1 MTRVREAPVIFC
13 FGRVLMG
20 SEKGIVF
27 FPIPEL
33 EGTPEDFQLAYE
45 NVFFPAADG
54 TKLHG
59 WFVPAAKPEV
69 RATLLWFHGNA
80 GNISDRLDNL
90 ALLHR
95 HLDLSIFIFD
105 YREFGLSEGE
115 ISKAGTY
122 HDARGAWSH
131 LVKERHIDPRDI
143 LLFGRSLGTALAVFI
158 ASAEPCLGVIL
169 EAAFTS
175 SLDMLRRYFPWGV
188 PARLLES
195 GYESL
200 SRIEKIHAPILF
212 IHAEHDEA
220 IPVEM
225 AKRLY
230 QKAKTVKRFHLVTGA
245 SHNDTYVV
253 GGRAYFTQWQGFL
266 DECLR
271 RRGEAIRA

>member
-1 MTRVREAPVIFC
+1 MS
-13 FGRVLMG
+13 

-27 FPIPEL
+27 FPTREL
-33 EGTPEDFQLAYE
+33 AGTPDDFRLAYE
-45 NVFFPAADG
+45 NVFFAAADG
-54 TKLHG
+54 TRLHG

-90 ALLHR
+90 ALLHS

-105 YREFGLSEGE
+105 YREFGLSEGA

-122 HDARGAWSH
+122 YDARGAWGH
-131 LVKERHIDPRDI
+131 LVKEREIDPRDI

-175 SLDMLRRYFPWGV
+175 SHDILGRYFPWGV
-188 PARLLES
+188 PADLLQNS
-195 GYESL
+195 YDNL
-200 SRIEKIHAPILF
+200 SVIERIEAPIFF

-225 AKRLY
+225 AERLY
-230 QKAKTVKRFHLVTGA
+230 QRAKTVKRFHLVTGA

-253 GGRAYFTQWQGFL
+253 GGRAYFQQWQMFL

-271 RRGEAIRA
+271 RRRGVIGA

>member
-1 MTRVREAPVIFC
+1 
-13 FGRVLMG
+13 MG

-27 FPIPEL
+27 FPTREL
-33 EGTPEDFQLAYE
+33 EGTPEDFQLPYE
-45 NVFFPAADG
+45 SVFFPAADG
-54 TKLHG
+54 TRLHA

-80 GNISDRLDNL
+80 GNISHRLDNL

-105 YREFGLSEGE
+105 YREFGLSEGV

-122 HDARGAWSH
+122 YDARGAWSH
-131 LVKERHIDPRDI
+131 LVKERHIDPLDI

-158 ASAEPCLGVIL
+158 ASAEPCLGIIL

-175 SLDMLRRYFPWGV
+175 SHDMLRRYFPWGV
-188 PARLLES
+188 PAPLLES
-195 GYESL
+195 AYDSL
-200 SRIEKIHAPILF
+200 SNIEKIRVPILF

-225 AKRLY
+225 AERLY
-230 QKAKTVKRFHLVTGA
+230 ERAKTVKTFHLVTGA
-245 SHNDTYVV
+245 GHNDTYVV
-253 GGRAYFTQWQGFL
+253 GGQDYFHQWRVFL
-266 DECLR
+266 DECL
-271 RRGEAIRA
+271 AIRA

>member
-1 MTRVREAPVIFC
+1 
-13 FGRVLMG
+13 MG

-27 FPIPEL
+27 FPTREL
-33 EGTPEDFQLAYE
+33 EGTPEDVQLPHE

-54 TKLHG
+54 TRLHG
-59 WFVPAAKPEV
+59 WFVPAARPEV
-69 RATLLWFHGNA
+69 RTTLLWFHGNA
-80 GNISDRLDNL
+80 GNISHRLDNL

-95 HLDLSIFIFD
+95 HLDLSIFILD
-105 YREFGLSEGE
+105 YREFGLSAGS

-122 HDARGAWSH
+122 HDARGAWGY
-131 LVKERHIDPRDI
+131 LVEERYIDPRDI

-158 ASAEPCLGVIL
+158 ASAEPCLGVVL

-175 SLDMLRRYFPWGV
+175 SRDMLTRYFPWGI

-195 GYESL
+195 GYDNL
-200 SRIEKIHAPILF
+200 SNIEKIHAPVLF

-225 AKRLY
+225 AERLY
-230 QKAKTVKRFHLVTGA
+230 RRAKTEKSFHLVTGA
-245 SHNDTYVV
+245 SHNDTYIV
-253 GGRAYFTQWQGFL
+253 GGRSYFNQWQVFL

-271 RRGEAIRA
+271 RRGGAISA